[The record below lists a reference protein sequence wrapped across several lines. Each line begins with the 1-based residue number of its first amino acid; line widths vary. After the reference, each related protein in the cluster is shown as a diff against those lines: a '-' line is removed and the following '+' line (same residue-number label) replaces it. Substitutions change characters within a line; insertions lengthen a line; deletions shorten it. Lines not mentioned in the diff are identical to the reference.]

1 MKQKLKKSTALAIS
15 FVMIF
20 LLTGCKNGDDE
31 KTSKEEK
38 KNEVS
43 AEYGYNVDYKEL
55 NGINSMGNIAKSG
68 NTGRSTGPHCHFE
81 IRVNGVTYNP
91 EIYL

>member
-20 LLTGCKNGDDE
+20 LLAGCKNGDDE

-43 AEYGYNVDYKEL
+43 ADYGYNVDYKEL
-55 NGINSMGNIAKSG
+55 FHGKYSK
-68 NTGRSTGPHCHFE
+68 
-81 IRVNGVTYNP
+81 IRKHNLFYRF
-91 EIYL
+91 LL